1 LLTLYR
7 RHTVANCSSTD
18 SQNCTDKR
26 RPCPIWAKGTIDL
39 DSGYIRR
46 RLGTRDWTKAQERLR
61 ELETTGAIA
70 KPAPANVKRA
80 TIETL
85 QELFVQ
91 NKQTENLSYSTR
103 RTKFYSAN

>member
-1 LLTLYR
+1 
-7 RHTVANCSSTD
+7 
-18 SQNCTDKR
+18 
-26 RPCPIWAKGTIDL
+26 
-39 DSGYIRR
+39 
-46 RLGTRDWTKAQERLR
+46 LR